1 MVLTS
6 ECPNNSCTSF
16 GAAPF
21 AKAKQMSFNKV
32 SIIRLLDNF
41 TESEVAQGLHLATLS
56 IDKDFSSLSYFI
68 PYIKKANS
76 IN

>member
-1 MVLTS
+1 MPKQERKRLQRERQTKLLSQV
-6 ECPNNSCTSF
+6 
-16 GAAPF
+16 
-21 AKAKQMSFNKV
+21 KQMSFNKT

-41 TESEVAQGLHLATLS
+41 TESEIAQGLHLATLS

-68 PYIKKANS
+68 PYIKKANN